1 MIGVDMVDA
10 SVVVITYNH
19 AKFVALCFRSILE
32 QATSRRIQIIWH
44 DDASTD
50 ETVALGEEAL
60 RDCPHEVIR
69 IHRTNNRKSRGIPF
83 LLDLVESC
91 LGKYVFLLEG
101 DDCWLLQNKIDLQ
114 IDALDS
120 RPNLQ
125 LCFTPALIFSGG
137 DVEPM
142 GVLAR
147 HGPMRKECTLDEVIL
162 GDGAFMPTA
171 SLCFRRHFFA
181 TAPLWLFGR
190 NPCSDYPMQVL
201 ASSPAGALYLPEIT
215 CGYRTNLEESWTT
228 KTFNHPQKRMI
239 FQTEFLAM
247 LVRLHETLPGH
258 TAAFAQMAYSHF
270 ADLFDQSIKN
280 NDFSSLET
288 ALHSLKQIR

>member
-162 GDGAFMPTA
+162 GDGALIGRLSCVRCGCATA
-171 SLCFRRHFFA
+171 SHCPSSRL
-181 TAPLWLFGR
+181 G
-190 NPCSDYPMQVL
+190 
-201 ASSPAGALYLPEIT
+201 ASGAGAGASGSPRNGAPCTSNSPE
-215 CGYRTNLEESWTT
+215 R
-228 KTFNHPQKRMI
+228 P
-239 FQTEFLAM
+239 A
-247 LVRLHETLPGH
+247 TLP
-258 TAAFAQMAYSHF
+258 
-270 ADLFDQSIKN
+270 
-280 NDFSSLET
+280 
-288 ALHSLKQIR
+288 